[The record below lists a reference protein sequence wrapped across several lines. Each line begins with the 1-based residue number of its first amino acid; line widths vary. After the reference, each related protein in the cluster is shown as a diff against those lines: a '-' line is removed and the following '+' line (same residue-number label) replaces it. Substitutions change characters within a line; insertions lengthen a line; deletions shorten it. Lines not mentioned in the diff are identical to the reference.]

1 MNDIENKISEI
12 LSNPESMSE
21 IMNIAKSLG
30 FSQDETKDHVKKNS
44 KEPPPDNLQED
55 MLSAAAK
62 LAPLLSEAK
71 KEDDSTRLLKALKPL
86 LSKPRQDKVDS
97 AIKIIGLLR
106 LLPILKESGALSS
119 VFGSII

>member
-1 MNDIENKISEI
+1 MNEIENKINEI

-30 FSQDETKDHVKKNS
+30 FNTDNTEPPKKES
-44 KEPPPDNLQED
+44 KEAKSPDIQGD
-55 MLSAAAK
+55 MISAVTK
-62 LAPLLSEAK
+62 IAPLLSEAQK
-71 KEDDSTRLLKALKPL
+71 DDDSTRLLKALKPL

-106 LLPILKESGALSS
+106 LMPILRESGALSS

>member
-1 MNDIENKISEI
+1 MSDIENKISEI

-30 FSQDETKDHVKKNS
+30 FNTDNTEFPIKESNEVKNQDIQGDV
-44 KEPPPDNLQED
+44 
-55 MLSAAAK
+55 LSAAAK
-62 LAPLLSEAK
+62 IVPLLSEAK

-86 LSKPRQDKVDS
+86 LSRGRQDKVDS

-106 LLPILKESGALSS
+106 LMPILKESGALSS
-119 VFGSII
+119 VFGSLI

>member
-1 MNDIENKISEI
+1 MNEIENKINEI

-30 FSQDETKDHVKKNS
+30 FNTDNTEPPKKES
-44 KEPPPDNLQED
+44 KEAKSPDIQGD
-55 MLSAAAK
+55 MISAVTK
-62 LAPLLSEAK
+62 IAPLLSEAK
-71 KEDDSTRLLKALKPL
+71 KDDDSTRLLKALKPL
-86 LSKPRQDKVDS
+86 LSKPRLDKVDS

-106 LLPILKESGALSS
+106 LMPILRESGALSS